1 MLDAPD
7 SLYYN
12 LSMPDANTAAVQT
25 MFDTIRQHLS
35 TPIVNDGFA
44 ENARVKALLYLDAEE
59 ARAALHAAP
68 VVQPVDPRLAPLAAR
83 IDALTYRQRSGYSA
97 ARATNIADLTSQ
109 YDSIRAIERI

>member
-1 MLDAPD
+1 
-7 SLYYN
+7 
-12 LSMPDANTAAVQT
+12 MPATNTATVQT
-25 MFDTIRQHLS
+25 AIRQHLS

-83 IDALTYRQRSGYSA
+83 IDALTYRQRGGHSA
-97 ARATNIADLTSQ
+97 ARATTIADLTRE
-109 YDSIRAIERI
+109 YDSIRAAE